1 MTRSPSP
8 LAWRPDFPR
17 TPGEA
22 HWPRLRTSWETAR
35 GTAREPLTEPRMV
48 TYHLG
53 LYRDRSARPDLDW
66 SILVP
71 QVSACCEINSNA
83 ESRGHIVTWSLPW
96 APESSPVIRGL
107 SLQHLCQHNAQFMQV
122 HVGGILLH
130 FVLDSWQPAWGLAF
144 VVEVSSVLM
153 DDVRA
158 RRGARCWLWA
168 REVGAAGVTIL

>member
-1 MTRSPSP
+1 MAEPSGQSQDQ
-8 LAWRPDFPR
+8 W
-17 TPGEA
+17 
-22 HWPRLRTSWETAR
+22 
-35 GTAREPLTEPRMV
+35 LTEPRMV

-71 QVSACCEINSNA
+71 QVSACCEINSNT

-96 APESSPVIRGL
+96 APESSPVIRWL